1 MRSSSSLLLSLTH
14 RCVFRDPAPSIR
26 RYVAC
31 AEDSDF
37 TCEVEGC
44 ACPEGLPGCPD
55 STSMQG
61 LFKQVVEEQ
70 LKCDGAQRSAMLGA
84 LTLLLPVLLWLP
96 APWL

>member
-1 MRSSSSLLLSLTH
+1 
-14 RCVFRDPAPSIR
+14 V
-26 RYVAC
+26 
-31 AEDSDF
+31 
-37 TCEVEGC
+37 
-44 ACPEGLPGCPD
+44 
-55 STSMQG
+55 QG